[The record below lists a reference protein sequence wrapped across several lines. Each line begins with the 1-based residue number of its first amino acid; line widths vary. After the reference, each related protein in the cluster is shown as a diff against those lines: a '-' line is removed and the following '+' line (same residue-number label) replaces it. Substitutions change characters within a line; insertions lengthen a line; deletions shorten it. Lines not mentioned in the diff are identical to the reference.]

1 VIKFWFGSDSDWPPA
16 PVPNSYWVEPGRLL
30 AGAYPGAVRHDSES
44 RLQKLLAAGITSF
57 IDLTGED
64 ELPPYHPDFGQFGAF
79 DVVHRR
85 FPIVDHG
92 IPDSPLT
99 MTEIVAAIARDLD
112 AGRRVYVHCRA
123 GIGRTGMAVACYL
136 MQQGLDAPAA
146 LERLQTLWR
155 RCSRAR
161 SWPTVPET
169 EEQVEYVRTWVP
181 ASLASGSIAWQRA
194 AGALL
199 GLAIGE
205 GAVLATAEC
214 GLSEAT
220 WLADSKRLKHWPTGA
235 DTAMT
240 IAAAESLLANGR
252 HEPNDELKRYL
263 AWTQRPD
270 AQPRVPAE
278 LKRVLAVWQWSRKPN
293 AGSHDPNNLD
303 PHSLARSL
311 APALF
316 ARTHARAAA
325 ELAVEV
331 SRTTQQSPI
340 VLDACRILAATL
352 SAALQGAAKM
362 DLIGLRAAR
371 EALAGRT
378 LKPPLAQFL
387 DGDWRPVA
395 PAAGAPAL
403 LVRAFDI
410 FRFANSFESAIGEA
424 ARTHSTCGAI
434 VGALAGAYYGSSAVP
449 LEWQQ
454 ALSERDTLKG
464 LASRFVR

>member
-1 VIKFWFGSDSDWPPA
+1 MIKFFFGSDSDWPQT
-16 PVPNSYWVEPGRLL
+16 PVPNSYWVEPGWLL
-30 AGAYPGAVRHDSES
+30 AGEYPGASRPDAAS
-44 RLQKLLAAGITSF
+44 RLQALLQAGITSF
-57 IDLTGED
+57 IDLTAEG
-64 ELPPYHPDFGQFGAF
+64 ELPPYHSELGQFGAF

-92 IPDSPLT
+92 VPDSPAT
-99 MTEIVAAIARDLD
+99 MMDIVETIAGDLD

-136 MQQGLDAPAA
+136 IHRGLDAPAA

-161 SWPTVPET
+161 SWPSVPET
-169 EEQVEYVRTWVP
+169 EEQVEFVHNWAA
-181 ASLASGSIAWQRA
+181 ASISGSAAVQRA
-194 AGALL
+194 EGALI

-205 GAVLATAEC
+205 GAVIATTEH
-214 GLSEAT
+214 GLSEAA
-220 WLADSKRLKHWPTGA
+220 WLTDSKRLETWPTGA

-240 IAAAESLLANGR
+240 IAVAESLLAHGR
-252 HEPNDELKRYL
+252 HEPNDELRRYL
-263 AWTQRPD
+263 AWTQ
-270 AQPRVPAE
+270 QPGVQSRVPAE

-316 ARTHARAAA
+316 ARGDARAAA

-340 VLDACRILAATL
+340 VLDACRILATTL
-352 SAALQGAAKM
+352 SAALQGAPKM
-362 DLIGLRAAR
+362 DLIGLRAVR
-371 EALAGRT
+371 EALAGRA

-387 DGDWRPVA
+387 KGDWRPVEPRDSA
-395 PAAGAPAL
+395 PGL
-403 LVRAFDI
+403 LVSAFDI
-410 FRFANSFESAIGEA
+410 FRFTNSFEAAVREA

-434 VGALAGAYYGSSAVP
+434 VGALAGAFYGSRAVP
-449 LEWQQ
+449 IEWRR
-454 ALSERDTLKG
+454 ALAERETLCN
-464 LASRFVR
+464 LAARFAR